1 MGRMLGSTG
10 GDELDRPDLN
20 KCPDCQC
27 YFAGLN
33 CPLCGKLCPEEMR
46 AGNRKPVKVKTHRNT
61 GNGRVTFVE
70 WYHSWWFIVL
80 MMFVM
85 PIMGIIL
92 LLTSPHERWKK
103 VLLAVIAVI
112 YLVASTFGIG
122 AIWSAV
128 TRMWDHPVNADLP
141 KEEYLAACTEVS
153 AEQFY
158 RAYGE
163 YEDDYVK
170 LRLKVVGKG
179 VYLDSFYYASDDI
192 YYVCTSEDR
201 PEITILVRSC
211 LLDGETMLIAGDV
224 ITVYGEAKDLA
235 SVYVDA
241 TDTYVDGPLVNMAY
255 VTLEE

>member
-10 GDELDRPDLN
+10 SDELDRPDLN

-46 AGNRKPVKVKTHRNT
+46 AGNRKPVKVKKHRNT
-61 GNGRVTFVE
+61 GSGRVTFVE

-103 VLLAVIAVI
+103 VLFAVIAVI

-128 TRMWDHPVNADLP
+128 T
-141 KEEYLAACTEVS
+141 S
-153 AEQFY
+153 
-158 RAYGE
+158 
-163 YEDDYVK
+163 
-170 LRLKVVGKG
+170 
-179 VYLDSFYYASDDI
+179 
-192 YYVCTSEDR
+192 
-201 PEITILVRSC
+201 
-211 LLDGETMLIAGDV
+211 
-224 ITVYGEAKDLA
+224 
-235 SVYVDA
+235 
-241 TDTYVDGPLVNMAY
+241 
-255 VTLEE
+255 